1 MGIATPVCA
10 LVRNDLVIWQPVAS
24 IQQGDKLKLVFIAH
38 LALPMGELAK
48 IFDF

>member
-1 MGIATPVCA
+1 MYPHTDFKFQFVA
-10 LVRNDLVIWQPVAS
+10 LARERP
-24 IQQGDKLKLVFIAH
+24 